1 MGGRNLIGLWI
12 VGGAAVITVALI
24 VTIVLIERNSRSVDA
39 GAYDAIPAAW
49 INGTELGS
57 PEAPVVLQAFED
69 FLCPHC
75 GQFNAA
81 AKDKLVEEFI
91 VPGRVRFVYEFFP
104 LQIFEPESLAAA
116 RAGLCISELANQF
129 WLYHDEL
136 FFGERGANRYSM
148 SSLTEMARTLD
159 VPENDFVECMGST
172 DTQTRISASIQNGE
186 TMGVTGTPSL
196 FINGQQYEGSAV
208 DYDAIKAALNAALQS

>member
-24 VTIVLIERNSRSVDA
+24 VAIVVIERNSRSVDPS
-39 GAYDAIPAAW
+39 AYEAVPADW

-75 GQFNAA
+75 GEFNKV
-81 AKDKLVEEFI
+81 AKDRLVEEFI
-91 VPGRVRFVYEFFP
+91 AQGRVRFVYEFFP

-116 RAGLCISELANQF
+116 RAGHCISELANRF
-129 WLYHDEL
+129 WLYHDAL

-148 SSLTEMARTLD
+148 SSLTEMARRLD

-172 DTQTRISASIQNGE
+172 ETQTRISASIQNGAE
-186 TMGVTGTPSL
+186 MGVTGTPSL
-196 FINGQQYEGSAV
+196 FINGKQYQGSAV